1 MPGAG
6 SAVTASLLKPC
17 ASTATLPQSIS
28 ATPMFARRPSRCGA
42 ARRRPPAA
50 NEPQAIQVPTSEEL
64 HTTAACPLATDD
76 LSLALYS
83 RFRPLALVWSTSGGG
98 GVVIRGCT
106 RRHGRKYADATPKQG
121 QSKAARALL
130 NWTQADLAERS
141 GVKLS
146 ARGLPL
152 FGSRRRG
159 LECAS
164 KKPFA
169 SPNSIS
175 CSAKLAKAKCH
186 NCGIN
191 SRTWKLAR

>member
-1 MPGAG
+1 MAK
-6 SAVTASLLKPC
+6 LC
-17 ASTATLPQSIS
+17 D
-28 ATPMFARRPSRCGA
+28 RRAIREQPS
-42 ARRRPPAA
+42 
-50 NEPQAIQVPTSEEL
+50 NFSKEK
-64 HTTAACPLATDD
+64 
-76 LSLALYS
+76 
-83 RFRPLALVWSTSGGG
+83 
-98 GVVIRGCT
+98 GVFERW
-106 RRHGRKYADATPKQG
+106 ADACQEWRFILQQRALSKISPKTANGLLRWFGVPRAAAGWSSAGAPGGMVASMLTPR

-186 NCGIN
+186 SCGIN
-191 SRTWKLAR
+191 SRTWELAR